1 MNSRFLLYSFV
12 FLSGFIFSNVQFS
25 QKNILNADEAFVLS
39 SLILENKIFVSW
51 NIQPGYYL
59 YKKSIVLKAGDEI
72 LEHNPIIK
80 NESKISDE
88 FFGDSII
95 FKDVLKVEAELVHV
109 NLSKPLSIEVIYQ
122 GCAEGKYCYCLL
134 YTSPSPRDA
143 TLSRMPSSA

>member
-25 QKNILNADEAFVLS
+25 QKDILNADEAFVLS

-88 FFGDSII
+88 FFGDSIV

-109 NLSKPLSIEVIYQ
+109 NPVSYTHLTLPTI
-122 GCAEGKYCYCLL
+122 LL
-134 YTSPSPRDA
+134 V
-143 TLSRMPSSA
+143 

>member
-25 QKNILNADEAFVLS
+25 QKDILNADEAFVLS

-51 NIQPGYYL
+51 DIQPGYYL
-59 YKKSIVLKAGDEI
+59 YKKSIVVKAGDDI
-72 LEHNPIIK
+72 LEHNHIIK

-109 NLSKPLSIEVIYQ
+109 NLGKPQSIEVIYQ
-122 GCAEGKYCYCLL
+122 G
-134 YTSPSPRDA
+134 
-143 TLSRMPSSA
+143 LSLIHI

>member
-59 YKKSIVLKAGDEI
+59 YKKSIVIKAGDEI
-72 LEHNPIIK
+72 LEHNYIIK

-109 NLSKPLSIEVIYQ
+109 NLSKPQSIEVIYQ
-122 GCAEGKYCYCLL
+122 RCAEGKYCYPKILKSL
-134 YTSPSPRDA
+134 
-143 TLSRMPSSA
+143 

>member
-25 QKNILNADEAFVLS
+25 QKSILNADEAFVLS

-51 NIQPGYYL
+51 DIKPGYYL
-59 YKKSIVLKAGDEI
+59 YKKSILVKAGDEI
-72 LEHNPIIK
+72 LEHNYIFK

-109 NLSKPLSIEVIYQ
+109 NLSKPQSIEVIYQ
-122 GCAEGKYCYCLL
+122 GCAEGKYCYPKILKSL
-134 YTSPSPRDA
+134 
-143 TLSRMPSSA
+143 